1 MRILK
6 TTILAA
12 TVMTTAASA
21 LAADPPGTPQRGGT
35 MVFAISQGE
44 PATFDC
50 HATGSVNVMF
60 RVAPHYS
67 TLVKVDAKNYPKVTQ
82 DLAES
87 WKVSSDGLSYEFKLF
102 PNIKFHNGTPL
113 TSADVKASFDRMRN
127 PPQGVVSLRKEQLAD
142 IADITTPD
150 SQTVVFK
157 LSKPNA
163 SMLSILAMPYAC
175 IYSAKM
181 MAEDPAY
188 PAKKVMGSG
197 PFKFVSYSPGG
208 EWVGERFP
216 GYFRSG
222 LPYIDGFKALSL
234 SPASTVNALSAG
246 QVMLDFR
253 GVSPAEAERVV
264 VARGDKVKVFQ
275 ADPAISLLFHVAVNT
290 QKPPLNDVRVRQAL
304 ALALDHWQGAKV
316 IEKSSAI
323 SAVGGLLRPGSEFA
337 RSDAELSKLPGFSRD
352 INASRTEAK
361 RLLAEAGQTNLK
373 LTFLNRRPWPFFGV
387 YLIDQLRQIGVT
399 VTQETPEDPLFFSRR
414 ASGSYDLVLDA
425 LPDYMDDPTVM
436 WAPFNS
442 FNGNPANFSRYND
455 PKIDALFERQSRTL
469 QPKERVRIVRQMEEQ
484 VLKEA
489 YVIPLFWGRR
499 TTVVASELQGYVAA
513 PTNYVGIDLT
523 GFWLKK

>member
-6 TTILAA
+6 KTILAA
-12 TVMTTAASA
+12 IIMATAASTF
-21 LAADPPGTPQRGGT
+21 AADSPGAPQRGGT

-142 IADITTPD
+142 IADVLAPD
-150 SQTVVFK
+150 PQTVVFK

-216 GYFRSG
+216 GYFRAG
-222 LPYIDGFKALSL
+222 LPHIDGFKALSL

-264 VARGDKVKVFQ
+264 AARGDKVKVFQ

-414 ASGSYDLVLDA
+414 ASGQYDLVLDA

-442 FNGNPANFSRYND
+442 FDGNPANFSRYND
-455 PKIDALFERQSRTL
+455 PKIDALFERQSRSL
-469 QPKERVRIVRQMEEQ
+469 QPKERLRIVRQMEEQ